1 VTPDTSLTAYCGGRT
16 RSGTECRREAG
27 WGTDHQGFGRCKL
40 HGGSSPDGR
49 KYAERQRAIANGSRY
64 ISEVDIDP
72 ARAMLSAV
80 RLAAGI
86 RQSYLDQMAQT
97 GDDEKKQGALMA
109 EVRSSNRELWQAA
122 KACSDAKVAERLVWM
137 AERQASMLAAAIAD
151 GLEQAFGDL
160 ATPERQAI
168 FARVTRA
175 RLESLEGSAED
186 MTPELT
192 A

>member
-72 ARAMLSAV
+72 
-80 RLAAGI
+80 
-86 RQSYLDQMAQT
+86 